1 MMVVIYREMKRPF
14 RLIRFN
20 EMIAQGETLGQMIAR
35 EIEKDPGLTSFI
47 TPYTKEIPQHIDLAN
62 AIDISDE
69 QTKVHILRT
78 LREYKGEMDTE
89 VRVSTTDTDL
99 VSESAGKGI
108 FNTFLKTLTSLGHK
122 NNTQS
127 TSVPQGFI
135 IFFEFPTDSGKLK
148 EVFGRF
154 RSLTDSDTNKSH
166 LYYGI
171 KPDLTLEYGTGSSG
185 DMVPIGT
192 FRLTKGIFDKLL
204 SSPTLALSGFK
215 EVFKELSYS
224 EFSLICSLHRKMES
238 FNPTGTKSAP
248 TVKNRT
254 YTLSFKGFGLW
265 ENGVQSKDQL
275 ESFMN
280 LIKSHLV
287 GFPKRDNFRVKMVA
301 KDYWTSVVFILK

>member
-1 MMVVIYREMKRPF
+1 MNKPF

-20 EMIAQGETLGQMIAR
+20 EMITQGETLGQMITR
-35 EIEKDPGLTSFI
+35 EIENDPGLTSFI
-47 TPYTKEIPQHIDLAN
+47 TPYTKDIPQHIDLAN
-62 AIDISDE
+62 AIDISDD
-69 QTKVHILRT
+69 QTKIHILRT

-89 VRVSTTDTDL
+89 VQVFTTDTEL

-127 TSVPQGFI
+127 LDIPQGFI

-154 RSLTDSDTNKSH
+154 RSLSESDTDKSH

-171 KPDLTLEYGTGSSG
+171 RSDLTLEYGTGSVQ
-185 DMVPIGT
+185 DTTPIGSFT
-192 FRLTKGIFDKLL
+192 LTKGVFDKLL
-204 SSPTLALSGFK
+204 SSPALALSGFK

-224 EFSLICSLHRKMES
+224 DFSLICSLHRKMES

-254 YTLSFKGFGLW
+254 YVLSFKGFGLW
-265 ENGVQSKDQL
+265 ENGVQSRDQL

-287 GFPKRDNFRVKMVA
+287 GFPKRENFRVKMVA
-301 KDYWTSVVFILK
+301 NDYWTSVVFILK